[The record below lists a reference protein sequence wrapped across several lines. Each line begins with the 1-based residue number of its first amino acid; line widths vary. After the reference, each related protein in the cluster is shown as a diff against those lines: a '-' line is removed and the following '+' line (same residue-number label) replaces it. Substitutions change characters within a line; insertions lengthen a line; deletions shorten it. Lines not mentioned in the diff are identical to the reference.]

1 MSEQL
6 QVPIIN
12 NTSNMINKAT
22 HFVDSNIV
30 GNSYFMY
37 FVYFIA
43 CLTIMSFIF
52 ILYSNKMSIIVESMV
67 PRSEL
72 DEKVIKRIKK
82 QNETYDKSIMMDT
95 YKKKYDKLIISLEEL
110 TNNKM
115 LDIIINLEDGELKSD
130 KMRQFNEL
138 HNFKKSLIELSDSI

>member
-82 QNETYDKSIMMDT
+82 QNETYDKSIMMD
-95 YKKKYDKLIISLEEL
+95 DL
-110 TNNKM
+110 
-115 LDIIINLEDGELKSD
+115 
-130 KMRQFNEL
+130 
-138 HNFKKSLIELSDSI
+138 